1 MATQFKVAHETGLEV
16 CQIALWD
23 LSNFETSTQHDQNG
37 QLKSL
42 NKVKQRPLIIIWQGR
57 YQDTPTL
64 NGGESGGAVDCFD
77 LLREQCLNNFVA
89 DCRTFSADEDPRNQF
104 IVVQI
109 VDLISD
115 VYHLRL
121 MYI

>member
-1 MATQFKVAHETGLEV
+1 M
-16 CQIALWD
+16 
-23 LSNFETSTQHDQNG
+23 
-37 QLKSL
+37 
-42 NKVKQRPLIIIWQGR
+42 
-57 YQDTPTL
+57 
-64 NGGESGGAVDCFD
+64 DCFD
-77 LLREQCLNNFVA
+77 LRREQCLNNFVA

>member
-1 MATQFKVAHETGLEV
+1 MRLKQLRNFDTARSEWPIKESEQGKTTAFDNYLARKISRHP
-16 CQIALWD
+16 
-23 LSNFETSTQHDQNG
+23 NFEWRRKWRG
-37 QLKSL
+37 
-42 NKVKQRPLIIIWQGR
+42 
-57 YQDTPTL
+57 
-64 NGGESGGAVDCFD
+64 VDCFD
-77 LLREQCLNNFVA
+77 LLREQCLNNFIA